1 MDAIK
6 KSGERRPLLFGSSFR
21 EGDGKARY
29 NTPRTISSSSEDDE
43 ETARLPVKIFNAT
56 QTMPSIH
63 KRMSP
68 ESEGRKMAPS
78 DGFRRNE
85 KELSMDG
92 AGGSQLDE
100 TSNLEGCDACIP
112 EVPAQ
117 KKQST
122 NNDVA
127 GTAEARGILRLHETP
142 RNILAG
148 CDDLFENWEPRWVG
162 SGRNHSDLR
171 ANDSHTPQDS
181 LECQPDVRYTA
192 LLERNHEEPNSGFY
206 SARKDNNRGDER
218 SRKELKNEQ
227 FKEAFDKENLVQRL
241 CRLFG
246 PHRQDKGNH
255 EACVSGIFPR
265 VCGEYK
271 PNYRYISPHWH
282 GYLP

>member
-1 MDAIK
+1 M
-6 KSGERRPLLFGSSFR
+6 RRRLCLAFINVCRLRVR
-21 EGDGKARY
+21 EGKWLPLTAFAEMKR
-29 NTPRTISSSSEDDE
+29 SSAWMERVAPNS
-43 ETARLPVKIFNAT
+43 TKLPIWKDVMHVFQKF
-56 QTMPSIH
+56 QH
-63 KRMSP
+63 KRNKAPIMTWP
-68 ESEGRKMAPS
+68 ELQKLAESCVSTRHRAIFWLAVMTCSRIGNL
-78 DGFRRNE
+78 DG
-85 KELSMDG
+85 
-92 AGGSQLDE
+92 
-100 TSNLEGCDACIP
+100 LEV
-112 EVPAQ
+112 E
-117 KKQST
+117 
-122 NNDVA
+122 
-127 GTAEARGILRLHETP
+127 E
-142 RNILAG
+142 
-148 CDDLFENWEPRWVG
+148 
-162 SGRNHSDLR
+162 HSDVR